1 MQSQIL
7 TNTDTFTVARQ
18 NKRAK
23 PYKPFGL
30 AQRHSPSTASHL
42 SREPSPDEISQPLSS
57 TLRQSQAPTDCFTHS
72 RTPTLSAVGSKPP
85 SRVSKPP
92 SRASKPPSHASK
104 PTSCTP
110 KPLSCQYAVADITS
124 MPVDDYG
131 GFHDEDET
139 IEQEFALKHKRTTS
153 NSKVYT
159 SIPIVVDITVL
170 TFHSALLVLPAVL
183 MKNLTRNLSSEAAQ
197 LATRMQR
204 YPGKFPPG
212 SRTSS
217 SLHYWRIVAQF
228 QTRGF
233 SNSRISSQTC
243 GKLCSLEC
251 HTMNSCMVQEQFP
264 SE

>member
-1 MQSQIL
+1 LQSQIL

-30 AQRHSPSTASHL
+30 AQCRSPSTASHL

-85 SRVSKPP
+85 SR
-92 SRASKPPSHASK
+92 ASK

-110 KPLSCQYAVADITS
+110 KPLSHQYAVADITS

-139 IEQEFALKHKRTTS
+139 VEREFALKHKRTTS

-183 MKNLTRNLSSEAAQ
+183 MKNLTRNLSSEATQ

-204 YPGKFPPG
+204 YPRKFPPG

-217 SLHYWRIVAQF
+217 SLHYWHIVAQF

-251 HTMNSCMVQEQFP
+251 HTMNGCMVQEQFP
-264 SE
+264 SK